1 MKRSNQRTALVELD
15 PMHWQWIQ
23 DTPERGRAVCRQ
35 LGLTLLVL
43 DCADPMFWWR
53 LGTAVLSVEADGWW
67 N

>member
-1 MKRSNQRTALVELD
+1 MY
-15 PMHWQWIQ
+15 WQWIQ

-43 DCADPMFWWR
+43 DSADPMFWWR
-53 LGTAVLSVEADGWW
+53 LGTAVLSVEADGYW